1 MRYKATLAVGFAAGY
16 VLGSKA
22 GRERYESILRAARGF
37 ADNPSVQETAGVLQ
51 AQAGNLLQSARRL
64 VGDRAGAA
72 ATSVTER
79 MKDRVPTLGNGGG
92 GPGESKRT
100 ESKRTESRRMRH
112 AGAPETPP
120 APYPGAPA
128 PEATGGPSPNGDP
141 GPGRLP
147 G

>member
-79 MKDRVPTLGNGGG
+79 LKDRVPTLGNGGG

-100 ESKRTESRRMRH
+100 ESRRTESRRMRH
-112 AGAPETPP
+112 AGAPGTPP
-120 APYPGAPA
+120 APYPEAPA
-128 PEATGGPSPNGDP
+128 PEATGGPAPNGDP
-141 GPGRLP
+141 GPGRFP